1 MVSLLTSE
9 QQARYREF
17 QQFVKTSVEPD
28 AHRWDSQ
35 GEIPLA
41 IISELARRGYL
52 GSTIPSE
59 YGGQGWDYVTFG
71 LLNEALG
78 RGCSSL
84 AGLITV
90 QTMVVMTLLK
100 WGTDKQRSRWIKPL
114 ANGETIAS
122 FALTEPNV
130 GSAIQSIETAFTQDG
145 DSYMLNGC
153 KRWIS
158 GGQIADLFL
167 VFGRMENKSI
177 ACLVP
182 KDTPGLVIT
191 PIDTM
196 LGFRAARLAQ
206 IDFSGV
212 RVSAEDLVGKPGFA
226 LSHVA
231 PIGLQYGRLS
241 TACSA
246 LGLLRACFEE
256 SVAYASTRQISGRR
270 IGEEGMIRSLIT
282 QIGADLQAANLLCYS
297 ACKAEDGHLPETF
310 EKTMVAKYFTSRAAV
325 RAASNAVQIR
335 GASGCH
341 ESSPVARLYRDAKIM
356 EIIEGTTQIH
366 EQVLGRI
373 FIQKAPKA
381 HK

>member
-9 QQARYREF
+9 QQARYSEF
-17 QQFVKTSVEPD
+17 QQFVKTSVEPE

-35 GEIPLA
+35 GEIPA
-41 IISELARRGYL
+41 DVISELARRGYL

-59 YGGQGWDYVTFG
+59 YGGQGWDYVTFV
-71 LLNEALG
+71 LLNEAFG
-78 RGCSSL
+78 RGYSSL
-84 AGLITV
+84 TGMITV
-90 QTMVVMTLLK
+90 QTMVASTLLK
-100 WGTDKQRSRWIKPL
+100 WGSAKQRSQWIERL
-114 ANGETIAS
+114 AKGETIAA

-130 GSAIQSIETAFTQDG
+130 GSAIQSIETTFTQDG
-145 DSYMLNGC
+145 DGYVLNGC
-153 KRWIS
+153 KRWIT

-167 VFGRMENKSI
+167 VFGRMADRSM
-177 ACLVP
+177 ACLVS
-182 KDTPGLVIT
+182 KDTPGFLIT

-206 IDFSGV
+206 LDFSGV
-212 RVSAEDLVGKPGFA
+212 KVSAEDLVGKPGFA

-231 PIGLQYGRLS
+231 PIGLHYGRLS
-241 TACSA
+241 TASSA

-256 SVAYASTRQISGRR
+256 SIAYSSARKISGRT
-270 IGEEGMIRSLIT
+270 IGEEGMIRSLIA
-282 QIGADLQAANLLCYS
+282 QMGADLQAANLLCYS
-297 ACKAEDGHLPETF
+297 AGKAEDGHLPEAY
-310 EKTMVAKYFTSRAAV
+310 EKTMLAKYFTSRAAV